1 MIRKFKFEAEI
12 YESLNCLPMAARRKL
27 DAVGIKLHLAQ
38 WEQLGRGERL
48 MICPAPTDSEEE
60 QSALRT
66 FIEEVA
72 LARTGSPAK
81 TLPDDTRRSANPPE
95 RPPQVLAHHARAAGV
110 ELDDKPWAA
119 LDDDQR
125 YALIK
130 LGDSERPSHN
140 LEAALQEFLEHG
152 VQTKGSWLG
161 AADWQSHRAGTRRPS
176 PSKELQL

>member
-27 DAVGIKLHLAQ
+27 DAVGIKLHLTQ

-48 MICPAPTDSEEE
+48 IICHAPAASEEE

-81 TLPDDTRRSANPPE
+81 ILPDHVRRSFNPPD
-95 RPPQVLAHHARAAGV
+95 RPPQVLANHASVFGV
-110 ELDDKPWAA
+110 ELDDKAWAA

-130 LGDSERPSHN
+130 FGDSEKPSHN
-140 LEAALQEFLEHG
+140 LEIALQEFFES
-152 VQTKGSWLG
+152 GSET
-161 AADWQSHRAGTRRPS
+161 AAF
-176 PSKELQL
+176 